1 MNNNVPNLHGKIVL
15 ITGAG
20 RGAGKALALALAAQ
34 GAVIAANDISPV
46 NLDPVVEQI
55 NASGGRA
62 RAFIH
67 DIAKKVDVQ
76 VLVNYVSDAFGRIDI
91 LINSAN
97 VQLPS
102 PLLDIDEWDLH
113 RVFEVNAIG
122 TLLMMQSVGRVMRTQ
137 AQGTMLNI
145 LKVPASAPASFIAS
159 RAGLIAMTEQINQDL
174 GTFGIR
180 VLTITDLD
188 PVPAVLAGLA
198 ELES

>member
-1 MNNNVPNLHGKIVL
+1 MNKNLPNLHGKIVL

-76 VLVNYVSDAFGRIDI
+76 VLVNNVSDAFGSIDI

-102 PLLDIDEWDLH
+102 PLLEIDEWDLH

-122 TLLMMQSVGRVMRTQ
+122 TLLMMQSVGRVMR
-137 AQGTMLNI
+137 AQGQGSMINI

-174 GTFGIR
+174 GKFGIR

-198 ELES
+198 